1 MTSRTRKS
9 SYTLPAALWR
19 AVGARPTPPP
29 HPGRS
34 TALSFM
40 VVSSGRRS
48 RPRRLGRSRLER
60 CQVRQLFYCCET
72 ATPGRLRV
80 GRYYQRGLWESI
92 LSDEILMGG
101 TLWGSIMAQD
111 GWNPLKSHAKAMQ
124 NLERNNNLKTIP
136 MNIL

>member
-1 MTSRTRKS
+1 M
-9 SYTLPAALWR
+9 
-19 AVGARPTPPP
+19 
-29 HPGRS
+29 
-34 TALSFM
+34 
-40 VVSSGRRS
+40 
-48 RPRRLGRSRLER
+48 
-60 CQVRQLFYCCET
+60 RQLFYCCET

-124 NLERNNNLKTIP
+124 KLERNNNLKINSDEHPIYP
-136 MNIL
+136 MELLQNPTCDSKWMFFSARSALLSFFFITVFGPSV